1 MSLIRNEQAKLSA
14 TLSERDRHRARGG
27 GWYCDVGEL
36 SSPSF
41 ALERAPRC
49 RDQRALY
56 LSVGKP
62 TLGRAEGLDRVEGA
76 MNALELFALLIGS
89 LLMFGAGLVV
99 YFFAMRQAKEDRPP
113 AE

>member
-14 TLSERDRHRARGG
+14 TYLNGIAIALAAVGG
-27 GWYCDVGEL
+27 IATWVSY
-36 SSPSF
+36 
-41 ALERAPRC
+41 LERAPRC

-76 MNALELFALLIGS
+76 MNALELFALLIGP

>member
-1 MSLIRNEQAKLSA
+1 MSLICNEQAKRSA
-14 TLSERDRHRARGG
+14 THLNGIAIALAGG

-62 TLGRAEGLDRVEGA
+62 TLDRAEGLDLVEGV